1 MNKFR
6 VVIELETYSSD
17 PEEWITDSIVEQL
30 ETDEELVGI
39 TLSRVSQFELN

>member
-6 VVIELETYSSD
+6 VVIELETYSED

-39 TLSRVSQFELN
+39 TVSRVSQFESN

>member
-6 VVIELETYSSD
+6 VVIELETYSAN

-39 TLSRVSQFELN
+39 TVSRVSQFELN

>member
-39 TLSRVSQFELN
+39 TVSRVSQFESN

>member
-17 PEEWITDSIVEQL
+17 PEEWISDSIVDQL

-39 TLSRVSQFELN
+39 TVSRVSQFESN

>member
-6 VVIELETYSSD
+6 VVIELETYSAD

-39 TLSRVSQFELN
+39 TVSRVSQFESN